1 MGGNRRGRSG
11 HRSCSLTAACP
22 ELCCDAFV
30 PSVADVPDGSTQRF
44 GRTGHPLVALT
55 GGWSPPPAADRG
67 HLAADASLRSFSPFS
82 YFTSAINAVH
92 LESFRACLVRSS
104 ALAAGEARLFQHV
117 IGPVQGMHPC
127 PRCGDQPLPAQFL
140 EHAVHVHRRG
150 VQSVAKRCLGDRNIG
165 DVVLNT
171 SELQELYGVSTASI
185 RAFTLHSTLAQY
197 SAQLLPEQIRELIK
211 ATGRDRG
218 ALVAASAHGRYR
230 MEGRLPRT
238 RSEVDHEDGGI
249 RGMAQRA
256 WKRSRVVHHSQRP
269 R

>member
-1 MGGNRRGRSG
+1 
-11 HRSCSLTAACP
+11 
-22 ELCCDAFV
+22 
-30 PSVADVPDGSTQRF
+30 
-44 GRTGHPLVALT
+44 
-55 GGWSPPPAADRG
+55 
-67 HLAADASLRSFSPFS
+67 
-82 YFTSAINAVH
+82 
-92 LESFRACLVRSS
+92 
-104 ALAAGEARLFQHV
+104 
-117 IGPVQGMHPC
+117 MHPC
-127 PRCGDQPLPAQFL
+127 ARCGDQPLPAQFL

-211 ATGRDRG
+211 ATGKDRG
-218 ALVAASAHGRYR
+218 ALVAAAAHGRYR

-238 RSEVDHEDGGI
+238 RSEVDREDGGI

-256 WKRSRVVHHSQRP
+256 GSAPESFTTHSGLGSSPSTDSSEVRVWNGAKIVSGSRNIGPPLWFEKQRHSRTNQASDRLGQARGP
-269 R
+269 YPQILRK